1 MPCERVFAFDM
12 VLVQPREGTMD
23 IGEVKRIIIVEPET
37 LPGTPAE
44 DPDNR
49 PAEAPAPAEPDL
61 VPANS
66 R

>member
-1 MPCERVFAFDM
+1 
-12 VLVQPREGTMD
+12 MD

-37 LPGTPAE
+37 LPKTPVEEPAS
-44 DPDNR
+44 R